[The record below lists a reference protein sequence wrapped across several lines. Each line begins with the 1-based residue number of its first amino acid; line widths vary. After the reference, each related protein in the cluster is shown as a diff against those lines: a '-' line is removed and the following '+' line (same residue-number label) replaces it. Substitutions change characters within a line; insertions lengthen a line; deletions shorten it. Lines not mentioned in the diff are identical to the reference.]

1 MKTDFST
8 EKQTEEDIK
17 LRYITPAIEKKW
29 DKFTQIHMEYYFT
42 NGRVIVRGEK
52 VARGKQK
59 KADYLLSYKPNIPLA
74 IVEAKNDRL
83 ITGTGMQQA
92 LEYAEILDVPF
103 VYCSNGTEFLEH
115 DMKKG
120 TEKKISMD
128 DFPSPDELWRRYLGE
143 KEVTVGQE
151 KLITSPYYYENGG
164 KTPRYYQ
171 RIAINRTIEA
181 ISKGKK
187 RALLVMA
194 TGTGKTFTAFQIC
207 HILYKSGYNKIL
219 YLADRNFLIDQ
230 TMNQDFHPFN
240 KVMTKVSGRQL
251 DSSFEMYFSLY
262 QQLAGDEKSEPFRQF
277 KKDYFDV
284 IIVDECHRGSA
295 KDDSLWRRVLDY
307 FNSAIQIGMTATPKE
322 TSEVS
327 NITYFGEP
335 VYTYSLKQ
343 GIDDGF
349 LAPYKVIK
357 VNIDRDL
364 EGWRPTKGQ
373 TDERGIV
380 IPDHKYNI
388 RDFDRNL
395 VLDKR
400 TKLVAHWFSEHLK
413 NHKDRF
419 AKSIIFCEDIEHAER
434 MRQAL
439 VNENS
444 DLVAENRKYIM
455 KITGDDQ
462 EGKDQLD
469 YFIDVESKYPT
480 LVTTSM
486 LMTTGIDCK
495 TVKYIVIDKNIASMA
510 EFKQI
515 IGRGTRLYPD
525 NGKLY
530 FTIVDFRDATSK
542 FADPDFDG
550 DPEPSPAF
558 YHDPVIIPDHSVPPD
573 GEPPEGEK
581 HGKRD
586 KYYVN
591 NVEVK
596 VLNEHV
602 LYYDKDG
609 KLITES
615 LIDYTKK
622 NILGE
627 YATLDSFLSA
637 WTQFGQKEAIV
648 EQLKDKG
655 VLLEA
660 LRRESGNNELDDFD
674 LICHIAYDAKPLTK
688 QERINGVKKR
698 DYLHKYQGVAR
709 EVLEGLLEK
718 YKDDGIEDVED
729 LNVLQLDPFKQLGS
743 PVKIAKE
750 FGGRDGYV
758 AAVKGL
764 VKELYQ

>member
-1 MKTDFST
+1 
-8 EKQTEEDIK
+8 
-17 LRYITPAIEKKW
+17 
-29 DKFTQIHMEYYFT
+29 
-42 NGRVIVRGEK
+42 
-52 VARGKQK
+52 
-59 KADYLLSYKPNIPLA
+59 
-74 IVEAKNDRL
+74 
-83 ITGTGMQQA
+83 
-92 LEYAEILDVPF
+92 
-103 VYCSNGTEFLEH
+103 
-115 DMKKG
+115 
-120 TEKKISMD
+120 
-128 DFPSPDELWRRYLGE
+128 
-143 KEVTVGQE
+143 
-151 KLITSPYYYENGG
+151 
-164 KTPRYYQ
+164 
-171 RIAINRTIEA
+171 
-181 ISKGKK
+181 
-187 RALLVMA
+187 
-194 TGTGKTFTAFQIC
+194 
-207 HILYKSGYNKIL
+207 
-219 YLADRNFLIDQ
+219 
-230 TMNQDFHPFN
+230 
-240 KVMTKVSGRQL
+240 
-251 DSSFEMYFSLY
+251 
-262 QQLAGDEKSEPFRQF
+262 
-277 KKDYFDV
+277 
-284 IIVDECHRGSA
+284 
-295 KDDSLWRRVLDY
+295 
-307 FNSAIQIGMTATPKE
+307 
-322 TSEVS
+322 
-327 NITYFGEP
+327 
-335 VYTYSLKQ
+335 
-343 GIDDGF
+343 
-349 LAPYKVIK
+349 
-357 VNIDRDL
+357 
-364 EGWRPTKGQ
+364 
-373 TDERGIV
+373 
-380 IPDHKYNI
+380 
-388 RDFDRNL
+388 
-395 VLDKR
+395 
-400 TKLVAHWFSEHLK
+400 
-413 NHKDRF
+413 
-419 AKSIIFCEDIEHAER
+419 
-434 MRQAL
+434 
-439 VNENS
+439 
-444 DLVAENRKYIM
+444 
-455 KITGDDQ
+455 
-462 EGKDQLD
+462 
-469 YFIDVESKYPT
+469 
-480 LVTTSM
+480 M